1 MNRNETVT
9 KAAVVR
15 RGINQIA
22 KLGFSSASF
31 RPRSWP
37 TQSETAKTATSLPW
51 P

>member
-22 KLGFSSASF
+22 KHGVQFGLFPAEVMADAERDG
-31 RPRSWP
+31 
-37 TQSETAKTATSLPW
+37 
-51 P
+51 